1 MKIQLTIAVAVLALA
16 ACSSTP
22 TQTPAEIK
30 DAGGGAAPVTAP
42 PSGPTT
48 GTIPNVTPNAVETF
62 NPLKEFSVYFE
73 LDKYDVSD
81 TYIPVVR
88 GHANYLQKNP
98 AKRASVQGN
107 TDERGSREY
116 NLSLGQ
122 KRAEA
127 VKKLLVTMGAKDAQI
142 EAVSFGEE
150 KPKAVGHDETAW
162 AQNRRSD
169 ITYAQ

>member
-1 MKIQLTIAVAVLALA
+1 MKIQLTIAAAALALA

-22 TQTPAEIK
+22 TQAPVDIK
-30 DAGGGAAPVTAP
+30 EAGGGTPPVVTTPA
-42 PSGPTT
+42 GPTT
-48 GTIPNVTPNAVETF
+48 GSIPNVKPDGVETF

-73 LDKYDVSD
+73 LDKYDVADSQM
-81 TYIPVVR
+81 PVVR
-88 GHANYLQKNP
+88 GHANYMQKNP

-107 TDERGSREY
+107 ADERGSREY
-116 NLSLGQ
+116 NLALGQ

-150 KPKAVGHDETAW
+150 KPKAPGHDEAAW
-162 AQNRRSD
+162 TQNRRSD
-169 ITYAQ
+169 ITYLQ

>member
-1 MKIQLTIAVAVLALA
+1 MKIQLALAVAALALA
-16 ACSSTP
+16 ACSSTS
-22 TQTPAEIK
+22 TQPAAEIK
-30 DAGGGAAPVTAP
+30 EAGANPPATQVAP
-42 PSGPTT
+42 PAATPGA
-48 GTIPNVTPNAVETF
+48 IPNVNPAAVETF

-73 LDKYDVSD
+73 VDKYDVAD
-81 TYIPVVR
+81 TQISVVR

-98 AKRASVQGN
+98 SKRASVQGN

-122 KRAEA
+122 KRAEG

-150 KPKAVGHDETAW
+150 KPKAPGHDEAAW

-169 ITYAQ
+169 ITYAP